1 MHSECTSRRALMLIT
16 FDQLFQ
22 QELLSKQN
30 SNLDTH
36 CDTKYVTWLI
46 LTHVKSRVIIVI
58 VTCDTKKGSPTRL
71 VTKGSHNGY
80 CHVTVTTW
88 SDGICYTAFHE
99 LIIVGSLIGHFSV
112 TRWGYISYVTVT
124 SYLYCCLLIMNCR
137 KHHLSC
143 LLKYY

>member
-1 MHSECTSRRALMLIT
+1 MLIT

-58 VTCDTKKGSPTRL
+58 VTCDTKKKISHTVGYKK
-71 VTKGSHNGY
+71 VT
-80 CHVTVTTW
+80 
-88 SDGICYTAFHE
+88 
-99 LIIVGSLIGHFSV
+99 
-112 TRWGYISYVTVT
+112 
-124 SYLYCCLLIMNCR
+124 
-137 KHHLSC
+137 
-143 LLKYY
+143 